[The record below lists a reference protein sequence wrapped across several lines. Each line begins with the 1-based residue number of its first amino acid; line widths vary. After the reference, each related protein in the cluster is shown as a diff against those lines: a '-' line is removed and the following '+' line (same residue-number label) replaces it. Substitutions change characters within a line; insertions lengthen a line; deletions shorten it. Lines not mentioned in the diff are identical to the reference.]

1 MAFPS
6 ALLTDDYPNTLKV
19 HVDGRTRD
27 GVYHSDKSGYNGV
40 TERRMY
46 YFCMPLWP
54 EALFDN
60 LDVDQQERLRQAGVT
75 PNDWADY
82 VMGAFI
88 DGLDDEFDNWLDCVL
103 SDADHEV
110 DECIEWRG

>member
-6 ALLTDDYPNTLKV
+6 ELLADDYPNTLRV

-27 GVYHSDKSGYNGV
+27 GVYHSDYKGANGV
-40 TERRMY
+40 TRRRTY

-54 EALFDN
+54 EDLFDN
-60 LDVDQQERLRQAGVT
+60 LDVDEQERLRQAGVT
-75 PNDWADY
+75 PSDWADY

-88 DGLDDEFDNWLDCVL
+88 DGLDDEFEYWFDCML
-103 SDADHEV
+103 SDTDHEV
-110 DECIEWRG
+110 DECIDWKG

>member
-27 GVYHSDKSGYNGV
+27 GLYHTDKVSDNGV
-40 TERRMY
+40 VARRLYLFSMVE
-46 YFCMPLWP
+46 WP
-54 EALFDN
+54 EVLFDN
-60 LDVDQQERLRQAGVT
+60 LDPDQQERLRQAGVT

-82 VMGAFI
+82 LIGAFV
-88 DGLDDEFDNWLDCVL
+88 DGLDDEYSNWLDCVL